1 MIENLT
7 ADLQVFTSNAFLVTG
22 DRPVLVDTGANFD
35 LVGAL
40 EDREADPAAVI
51 LTHTHE
57 DHVGN
62 VDAVTEAYSIETWGY
77 DPDNPLVDNPIADE
91 EAVRMGDHEYLAL
104 HTPGHKDDH
113 LCFYA
118 RNQGILFTG
127 DLVFENGAFGRTDLP
142 EGDRD
147 RLLQSIDRLLGVVDA
162 DLEEFHT
169 GHGPSVTEEPYN
181 HLELARRYAETF

>member
-22 DRPVLVDTGANFD
+22 ERPVLVDTGANFD
-35 LVGAL
+35 LVATL
-40 EDREADPAAVI
+40 EDRGVDPEAVI

-62 VDAVTEAYSIETWGY
+62 VDAVTDAYSIETWGY
-77 DPDNPLVDNPIADE
+77 DTDNPLVDNHIADE
-91 EAVRMGDHEYLAL
+91 ATVRLGDHEYLAL
-104 HTPGHKDDH
+104 YTPGHKNDH

-118 RNQGILFTG
+118 RQPGILFTG
-127 DLVFENGAFGRTDLP
+127 DLIFENGAFGRTDLP

-147 RLLQSIDRLLGVVDA
+147 RLIQSIDRLLGVVDA

-169 GHGPSVTEEPYN
+169 GHGPSVTEEPYS

>member
-35 LVGAL
+35 LVGTL
-40 EDREADPAAVI
+40 ADSGVTPEAVI

-62 VDAVTEAYSIETWGY
+62 VDAAREAFSIETWGY
-77 DPDNPLVDNPIADE
+77 DTDNPLVDNHIADE
-91 EAVRMGDHEYLAL
+91 DTVRLGDHDYLAL
-104 HTPGHKDDH
+104 YTPGHKEDH

-118 RNQGILFTG
+118 REPGILFTG
-127 DLVFENGAFGRTDLP
+127 DLVFQNGAFGRTDLP

-147 RLLQSIDRLLGVVDA
+147 RLLQSIDRLLGVVDD
-162 DLEEFHT
+162 DLREFHS
-169 GHGPSVTEEPYN
+169 GHGPSVTEEPYR

>member
-22 DRPVLVDTGANFD
+22 ERPVLVDTGANFD

-40 EDREADPAAVI
+40 ESRGVEPAAVI

-62 VDAVTEAYSIETWGY
+62 VDAVTEAFSIETWGY
-77 DPDNPLVDNPIADE
+77 DTDNPLVDNPIADE
-91 EAVRMGDHEYLAL
+91 DTVAMGDHDYLAL
-104 HTPGHKDDH
+104 YTPGHKNDH

-118 RNQGILFTG
+118 RASGILFTG
-127 DLVFENGAFGRTDLP
+127 DLIFQNGAFGRTDLP

-147 RLLQSIDRLLGVVDA
+147 RLIQSIDRLLGVVDA
-162 DLEEFHT
+162 DMNEFHT
-169 GHGPSVTEEPYN
+169 GHGPSVTEDAYE